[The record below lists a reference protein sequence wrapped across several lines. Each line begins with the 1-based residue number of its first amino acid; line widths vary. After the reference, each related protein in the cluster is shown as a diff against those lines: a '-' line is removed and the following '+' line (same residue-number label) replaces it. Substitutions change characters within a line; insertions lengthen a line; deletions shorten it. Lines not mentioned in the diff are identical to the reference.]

1 MLKNS
6 LEGILVAMLREFS
19 CMPTIIA
26 IIDKITEIDQ
36 HSEIG
41 LIFVR

>member
-1 MLKNS
+1 MLKDS
-6 LEGILVAMLREFS
+6 RHFETILS
-19 CMPTIIA
+19 IIE
-26 IIDKITEIDQ
+26 KITEIDQ